1 MPILV
6 GQNTGPAGP
15 ALAAMFGP
23 PFDKSSPAQYV
34 VRINL
39 RSGGEATVALHSL
52 QSFLAA
58 CIGRL
63 TYFDE
68 CMDKENEDR
77 LIDDVYTYRTCET
90 TDNANHSARQ
100 TSEKE
105 QSKKIVEVL

>member
-52 QSFLAA
+52 
-58 CIGRL
+58 
-63 TYFDE
+63 
-68 CMDKENEDR
+68 
-77 LIDDVYTYRTCET
+77 
-90 TDNANHSARQ
+90 
-100 TSEKE
+100 
-105 QSKKIVEVL
+105 

>member
-1 MPILV
+1 MTSFAHARNDLAFVLGYMNKGMANSKNSWTSICNLINIYRLAMPILV

-52 QSFLAA
+52 
-58 CIGRL
+58 
-63 TYFDE
+63 
-68 CMDKENEDR
+68 
-77 LIDDVYTYRTCET
+77 
-90 TDNANHSARQ
+90 
-100 TSEKE
+100 
-105 QSKKIVEVL
+105 